1 MYNSLVLRS
10 PPYPH
15 TQAVWPGYEA
25 SLPHSLFFSF
35 NFLALSRRSL
45 WARLVHV
52 PLLSQSGFLSL
63 AITLS
68 SVPSIVV
75 PLMGSTQRQME
86 SSSALVDFFPLLRPF
101 GEDRGPGVPLV
112 MLPGTGRHCSR
123 LNLPFR
129 SHSILESFCRIIK
142 QRAMHVKRRETME

>member
-1 MYNSLVLRS
+1 MFSGLSLSLIPR
-10 PPYPH
+10 PHLYPH
-15 TQAVWPGYEA
+15 TQAAMWPDYED
-25 SLPHSLFFSF
+25 SLPHSSV
-35 NFLALSRRSL
+35 LALSRRSL
-45 WARLVHV
+45 WTRLVHV
-52 PLLSQSGFLSL
+52 PLLSQSGFLSR

-101 GEDRGPGVPLV
+101 GGDRGPGGPLV
-112 MLPGTGRHCSR
+112 VLLGFGRHCSR

-129 SHSILESFCRIIK
+129 SHSILESFCRITK
-142 QRAMHVKRRETME
+142 QGAVHVKRRE